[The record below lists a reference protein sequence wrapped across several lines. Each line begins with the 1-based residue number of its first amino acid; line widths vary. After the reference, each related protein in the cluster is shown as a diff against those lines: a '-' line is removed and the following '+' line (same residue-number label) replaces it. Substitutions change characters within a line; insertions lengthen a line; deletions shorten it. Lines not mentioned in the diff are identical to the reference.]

1 MNNNDK
7 MPMIC
12 CNECKKEYQEDAM
25 TLHHGNWLCPTCEE
39 EEGQTDD
46 EESWDNCECIT
57 CGHKGE
63 GDCRC
68 VLAKVMIKMTEVSTK
83 LIDKVVEA
91 KKEAKKW
98 KDIHDENKVIMDELI
113 RQNCELRDK
122 INGH

>member
-12 CNECKKEYQEDAM
+12 CNECKKEYQEVAM

-63 GDCRC
+63 GYCRC
-68 VLAKVMIKMTEVSTK
+68 VLAMIFEW
-83 LIDKVVEA
+83 E
-91 KKEAKKW
+91 KEAKKW

>member
-1 MNNNDK
+1 
-7 MPMIC
+7 
-12 CNECKKEYQEDAM
+12 
-25 TLHHGNWLCPTCEE
+25 
-39 EEGQTDD
+39 
-46 EESWDNCECIT
+46 
-57 CGHKGE
+57 
-63 GDCRC
+63 
-68 VLAKVMIKMTEVSTK
+68 VLAKVMIEMTEVSTK